1 MTGRDAPYERG
12 LRAEINVLRRSMNT
26 MHTQHVAH
34 ETWSFT
40 VIARLHLALGL
51 AFVLLAFTLGV
62 ALFALLRTT

>member
-1 MTGRDAPYERG
+1 MTEVNTLYQRG
-12 LRAEINVLRRSMNT
+12 LQAEVNVLRLSLNA
-26 MHTQHVAH
+26 MHTQHVTH

>member
-1 MTGRDAPYERG
+1 
-12 LRAEINVLRRSMNT
+12 MNT

-40 VIARLHLALGL
+40 TIARLHLALGL

-62 ALFALLRTT
+62 ALYALLRTI

>member
-1 MTGRDAPYERG
+1 
-12 LRAEINVLRRSMNT
+12 

-40 VIARLHLALGL
+40 TIARLHLALGL

-62 ALFALLRTT
+62 ALYALLRTI